1 LTRAAENRA
10 KVLLLSGIPA
20 SRKTS
25 FGRWLE
31 RERGFVHLDVETP
44 GVLERH
50 GLRPEWDALFTQ
62 GPGSLIARLA
72 GPTVIDWGFPPHC
85 LPFVRSLVTAG
96 VQPWWFGG
104 DWDAAE
110 NSYAA
115 AKRPLANFTRQ
126 KAAIQANWADIE
138 AVFSPN
144 VLRVIEP
151 GPTFVGPEVI
161 AQRVLGT
168 A

>member
-1 LTRAAENRA
+1 MSPSAEGGG

-20 SRKTS
+20 SRKTT

-31 RERGFVHLDVETP
+31 GNRGFLHLDVETV

-50 GLRPEWDALFTQ
+50 ELRQEWDALFTRA
-62 GPGSLIARLA
+62 PDSLLA
-72 GPTVIDWGFPPHC
+72 SLSRPTVIDWGFPPHC
-85 LPFVRSLVTAG
+85 LPFVRSLVGAG

-104 DWDAAE
+104 DGNAA
-110 NSYAA
+110 
-115 AKRPLANFTRQ
+115 RQ
-126 KAAIQANWADIE
+126 AFIARGTGSLVDFERQMTAIGANWPAIE

-144 VLRVIEP
+144 ILRVIEA
-151 GPTFVGPEVI
+151 GPTYVEPEAI
-161 AQRVLGT
+161 AAKVL